1 MSFYVVR
8 KQKPLDKGASKL
20 ENKSQCVLLLADEEF
35 LLIISIKKK
44 KKNSQRDMLTHAW
57 VFLPGNPFKSL
68 SGSYCY

>member
-44 KKNSQRDMLTHAW
+44 KKKFSEGHAHPRLGFSPW
-57 VFLPGNPFKSL
+57 
-68 SGSYCY
+68 